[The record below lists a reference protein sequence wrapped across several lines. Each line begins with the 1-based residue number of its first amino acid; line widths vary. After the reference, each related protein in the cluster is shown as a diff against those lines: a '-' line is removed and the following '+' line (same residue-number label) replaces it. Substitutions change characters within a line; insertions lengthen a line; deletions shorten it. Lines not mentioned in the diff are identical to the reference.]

1 MHRGG
6 TAHRREIPRDFGKGW
21 KAKVWHFGRG
31 PSWSVVKQCQRFKLP
46 LGTSTC
52 ISWAVPTSGTRKL
65 PTSAKNNSLSFFSRL
80 SLPIDILGDGYL
92 LLTLFV
98 SACSLYPTDLLS
110 ETLLSLESISED
122 MPAQPPLRSS
132 CPVTERKAISFVSS
146 EILIS
151 RLSIGTSSSPLYS
164 NPCSDIGDT
173 RHTRNLSD
181 PLLSIGAITRSGL
194 QASRFTTDLPN
205 VCTSSPTC
213 SDV

>member
-110 ETLLSLESISED
+110 ETLLSLESC
-122 MPAQPPLRSS
+122 LK
-132 CPVTERKAISFVSS
+132 VYRKICQHS
-146 EILIS
+146 
-151 RLSIGTSSSPLYS
+151 
-164 NPCSDIGDT
+164 
-173 RHTRNLSD
+173 
-181 PLLSIGAITRSGL
+181 LLSVPLVRSPNERRFL
-194 QASRFTTDLPN
+194 LFQARFLSHA
-205 VCTSSPTC
+205 CL
-213 SDV
+213 